1 MYPVYPVIMKIVL
14 IGYGKMGR
22 LIEDIALQKEHAVI
36 AKIHLDGSLSSVNEN
51 HIKHADICIDFSTSQ
66 CALQNIRTLASF
78 KKNIVMGTT
87 GWYEHLSEVK
97 DIVQKSQIGFL
108 YSPNFSIGI
117 HLFKNI
123 IESAAQL
130 INEFEDY
137 DIAGQEIHHNQKID
151 SPSGTAKS
159 IVYTL
164 LEKIKRKT
172 APVYDL
178 IDRPIASHEL
188 HFPSIRCGSTPGTH
202 SVIFDS
208 PADTITITHQ
218 ARNREGFARGAVA
231 AAEWLEGKKGFFTL
245 DDMVS
250 ELSKS

>member
-1 MYPVYPVIMKIVL
+1 MKIVL

-22 LIEDIALQKEHAVI
+22 LIEEIALQKEHTII
-36 AKIHLDGSLSSVNEN
+36 ARIHPSGALSSIDEN
-51 HIKHADICIDFSTSQ
+51 LIRHADMCIDFSTPES
-66 CALQNIRTLASF
+66 ALPNIRTIAAL

-87 GWYEHLSEVK
+87 GWYEHLDEVK
-97 DIVQKSQIGFL
+97 QIVQENQIGFL
-108 YSPNFSIGI
+108 FSPNFSIGV

-123 IESAAQL
+123 VESAAQL

-137 DIAGQEIHHNQKID
+137 DVAGYEIHHNQKAD

-159 IVYTL
+159 IVHTL

-172 APVYDL
+172 APVYD
-178 IDRPIASHEL
+178 IMDRPMAPHEL
-188 HFPSIRCGSTPGTH
+188 HFSSIRCGSIPGTH
-202 SVIFDS
+202 TVLFDS

-231 AAEWLEGKKGFFTL
+231 AAEWLEDKKGFFTL
-245 DDMVS
+245 DDMI
-250 ELSKS
+250 

>member
-1 MYPVYPVIMKIVL
+1 MKIIL

-22 LIEDIALQKEHAVI
+22 LIEDIALQKEHAI
-36 AKIHLDGSLSSVNEN
+36 IGKIHPSGSFASLDEN
-51 HIKHADICIDFSTSQ
+51 LIRHADICIDFSTPQ
-66 CALQNIRTLASF
+66 AAFQNIRTIAGF
-78 KKNIVMGTT
+78 KKNIIMGTS
-87 GWYEHLSEVK
+87 GWYDQLTEVK
-97 DIVQKSQIGFL
+97 QIVRENQIGFL
-108 YSPNFSIGI
+108 FSPNFSIGV

-123 IESAAQL
+123 VQSAAHL

-137 DIAGQEIHHNQKID
+137 DVAGQEIHHNQKMD

-172 APVYDL
+172 APVYD
-178 IDRPIASHEL
+178 IVNRPIAPHEL
-188 HFPSIRCGSTPGTH
+188 HFPSIRCGSHPGTH

-208 PADTITITHQ
+208 SADTITITHQ

-231 AAEWLEGKKGFFTL
+231 AAEWLDGKKGFFTL
-245 DDMVS
+245 DDMINS
-250 ELSKS
+250 LAKENI